1 MAEVHVEEHSSL
13 IKTPR
18 QLLIVVLAGF
28 LVPVIGIV
36 LLVQLITGGLKVDMS
51 SPEMSEDAIARRL
64 KPIGEVAIGE
74 VSTPTGEPAP
84 AGGPA
89 AAPSAAAPAAGAGER
104 IYNSVCQ
111 ACHATG
117 LAGAPKTGD
126 KAAWQARIAQGA
138 AMLHEHAIK
147 GIRAMPPKG
156 GAMSAPDA
164 DIKAAVDYMVAKSK

>member
-64 KPIGEVAIGE
+64 KPVGEVAIGE

>member
-89 AAPSAAAPAAGAGER
+89 AAPSAAAPAAGAGEK